1 MQKNILGSSMV
12 LSILVLVTAA
22 CVSSQAP
29 ISSSPTLSA
38 VTGAQAST
46 QAAEPVSSAQP
57 AGTSTSSG
65 GSLGGG
71 SILLVVV
78 PGKSQAL
85 YKVREQLASVSL
97 PTDAIGKTQ
106 VISGTIAVKPDGT
119 LDAAVSK
126 FTVGLDSLQT
136 DQSMRDN
143 YVRRSILQTS
153 QFPTAVF
160 VPTLISGLP
169 ASLPTAGSVTFKL
182 TGVMTIRDVTKP
194 ITWDVT
200 GTIQGDQLSATATT
214 QFKFEDFNLAQ
225 PHVPV
230 VLSVV
235 DQINLEMDM
244 VLQRS
249 QP

>member
-1 MQKNILGSSMV
+1 MRKNLAGLSIV
-12 LSILVLVTAA
+12 LFILVLVTAA
-22 CVSSQAP
+22 CASSQAATVSAATLP
-29 ISSSPTLSA
+29 AATSTQANPPTSA
-38 VTGAQAST
+38 PTTGAQ
-46 QAAEPVSSAQP
+46 P
-57 AGTSTSSG
+57 ATTSTNTGANLSS
-65 GSLGGG
+65 G
-71 SILLVVV
+71 SILLSVV
-78 PGKSQAL
+78 PGKSQAI

-119 LDAAVSK
+119 LDAAGSK
-126 FTVGLDSLQT
+126 FTVGLDTLQT

-143 YVRRSILQTS
+143 YVRRNVLQTS

-160 VPTLISGLP
+160 VPTQISGLP
-169 ASLPTAGSVTFKL
+169 ASLPTSGSVTFKL
-182 TGVMTIRDVTKP
+182 TGDMTIRDVTKS

-200 GTIQGDQLSATATT
+200 GTIQGDQLNATATT
-214 QFKFEDFNLAQ
+214 QFKFEDFNLSQ

-235 DQINLEMDM
+235 DQINLEMDL